1 MAMSKEVILDEAI
14 LLLNEKGIHSLTMR
28 ELASRLN
35 IKASSLYW
43 HIKNKDE
50 LLQLVSDSICQKIY
64 HGDDTRSPREQIIQI
79 CNSYRRNLLDVRD
92 SVEIFNSTVPMTPV
106 RVGLIASILNK
117 LEYIG
122 IERDFLIQTGN
133 LINNFVLA
141 FVADE
146 IRMMPVANFGIKDF
160 LGYPV
165 NFDFDKQFND
175 GLDIILNGVINT
187 IIYLDKSL

>member
-1 MAMSKEVILDEAI
+1 MAISREVILAEAI
-14 LLLNEKGIHSLTMR
+14 LVLNEKGLHSLTMR

-35 IKASSLYW
+35 IKAASLYW

-50 LLQLVSDSICQKIY
+50 LLQLISDSICQKIY
-64 HGDDTRSPREQIIQI
+64 HGDCTSSPREQIIQV

-92 SVEIFNSTVPMTPV
+92 SVEIFNSTVPMTPA
-106 RVGLIASILNK
+106 RVELITSILNK

-122 IERDFLIQTGN
+122 VKRDFIIQTGN

-146 IRMMPVANFGIKDF
+146 IRMMPVANSGIKDF

-165 NFDFDKQFND
+165 NFDFEKQFND
-175 GLDIILNGVINT
+175 GLDIVVNGIMKT
-187 IIYLDKSL
+187 TK